1 MATYRDAG
9 VNPDAAKDTVERIK
23 RVTADTAGGSAD
35 GADASGSRS
44 GGTAA
49 GAPILDIGGFAAAV
63 GMPAM
68 RDPVILSAT
77 DGVGTKLEIAL
88 RYGAYETVG
97 IDCVAMCVN
106 DLVCQGAEPL
116 FFLDYLACGRLE
128 PEVVEHIV
136 AGIAAGCRRAG
147 CSLVGGETAE
157 MPGFYHDG
165 RYDIAGFAVGVAER
179 AELID
184 GSHVQAGDVLIGL
197 PASGVHSNGF
207 SLVRH
212 VVSDYDAPLTGTPD
226 ASTASDKGPGGRRAG
241 TASASRAAPGSVAA
255 ALLEPTAV
263 YVEAVRALRNAVTVH
278 GLAHITGGGLEENV
292 PRMWR
297 SGLSGRVERD
307 SLPELPIFS
316 YLASHG
322 IDRDEMFAT
331 FNMGI
336 GMIAAVPPDAAEA
349 AVEAVRGVATVQGN
363 EPRIIGRIEEGS
375 GEVVLV

>member
-9 VNPDAAKDTVERIK
+9 VNPDAAKETVERIK
-23 RVTADTAGGSAD
+23 RVTSDTAGGSAD
-35 GADASGSRS
+35 GADASGSRG

-77 DGVGTKLEIAL
+77 DGVGTKLEVAL

-106 DLVCQGAEPL
+106 DLVCHGAEPL

-184 GSHVQAGDVLIGL
+184 GSLVRSGDVLIGL

-212 VVSDYDAPLTGTPD
+212 VVNNYDAPLTG
-226 ASTASDKGPGGRRAG
+226 ASDGSAAFGGRRDG
-241 TASASRAAPGSVAA
+241 TASASRAAPGTVAA
-255 ALLEPTAV
+255 ALLEPTVV
-263 YVEAVRALRNAVTVH
+263 YVEAVRALRNAATVH

-297 SGLSGRVERD
+297 SGLSARVERHA
-307 SLPELPIFS
+307 LPELPIFS

-331 FNMGI
+331 FNMGV
-336 GMIAAVPPDAAEA
+336 GMVAAVPPDAAEA
-349 AVEAVRGVATVQGN
+349 AVEAIRGVATVQGN

>member
-9 VNPDAAKDTVERIK
+9 VNLDAAKDTVERIK
-23 RVTADTAGGSAD
+23 RVTADNGNQGGG
-35 GADASGSRS
+35 GA
-44 GGTAA
+44 AA
-49 GAPILDIGGFAAAV
+49 GASILDIGGFAAAV

-106 DLVCQGAEPL
+106 DLVCHGADPL

-136 AGIAAGCRRAG
+136 AGITAGCRRAG

-179 AELID
+179 AKLID

-212 VVSDYDAPLTGTPD
+212 VVSDYDAPLTGTAE
-226 ASTASDKGPGGRRAG
+226 ASAASGGGRAG
-241 TASASRAAPGSVAA
+241 TASASRAAPGTVAA
-255 ALLEPTAV
+255 ALLEPTVV
-263 YVEAVRALRNAVTVH
+263 YVEAIRVLQAATAVH
-278 GLAHITGGGLEENV
+278 GLAHITGGGLDENV

-297 SGLSGRVERD
+297 DALSARIERD

-316 YLASHG
+316 YLASRG
-322 IDRDEMFAT
+322 IDRDEMYAT
-331 FNMGI
+331 FNMGV
-336 GMIAAVPPDAAEA
+336 GMVAAVPSDAAA
-349 AVEAVRGVATVQGN
+349 KAIEAVRAVATVHGN
-363 EPRIIGRIEEGS
+363 APRIIGRIEEGA